1 MAQELNPLWLVVGF
15 LGQALFFGRFFVQ
28 WLASERHKASVIPNA
43 FWYLSLA
50 GGAVLLAYAIH
61 RRDPVFILGQATGF
75 IIYSR
80 NLWFIHRGGR
90 PPAPPA
96 APLDA

>member
-1 MAQELNPLWLVVGF
+1 MAQELNPVWVVVGL

-50 GGAVLLAYAIH
+50 GGFVLLSYAIH

-80 NLWFIHRGGR
+80 NLWFIHRGRR